1 MLHPHEGFVDRIRGP
16 QYLRDVCTYT
26 GNSGV
31 KMLFQV
37 ASVLTVLL
45 LGFSLLLAL
54 AGTAIEYSRLTTR
67 PETEM
72 DFPLRMTASASLIC
86 LLVRGHTYLG
96 PSRNVTQVVGWWWLT
111 VLCAGAGLG

>member
-1 MLHPHEGFVDRIRGP
+1 
-16 QYLRDVCTYT
+16 
-26 GNSGV
+26 
-31 KMLFQV
+31 MLFQV

-86 LLVRGHTYLG
+86 LLVRHTHLG
-96 PSRNVTQVVGWWWLT
+96 PSHNITQAVGWWWLT
-111 VLCAGAGLG
+111 LLCAGAGLG